1 MLGFALETGPVLSVA
16 GLNDVILGAGLGG
29 GELVLTV
36 LRVAEEPRAGEE
48 EAKVGH
54 NGQLFAQD
62 EVPHSITLGTNTSAL
77 LLSRSED
84 RHEPAVVSEKV
95 AITLENLSN
104 AVAKVMD

>member
-36 LRVAEEPRAGEE
+36 LRVAEELREE

-84 RHEPAVVSEKV
+84 RHEPPPV
-95 AITLENLSN
+95 
-104 AVAKVMD
+104 